1 LYCQEVKM
9 PPTLVVI
16 LVLLIIFAWFVI
28 GDEKSIGE
36 KITTLVIFLIV
47 YLIYRLLNGATV
59 QEALLDP
66 VTRFLHR

>member
-1 LYCQEVKM
+1 MM
-9 PPTLVVI
+9 PPTLIVV

-47 YLIYRLLNGATV
+47 YVLYRILNGDNL

-66 VTRFLHR
+66 ITRFFNQRP

>member
-1 LYCQEVKM
+1 MM
-9 PPTLVVI
+9 PPTLILV

-36 KITTLVIFLIV
+36 KITTLVIFLLV
-47 YLIYRLLNGATV
+47 YVAYRMLNGDNL

-66 VTRFLHR
+66 IARFLNRRP

>member
-1 LYCQEVKM
+1 M
-9 PPTLVVI
+9 PPTLILV

-36 KITTLVIFLIV
+36 KITTLVIFLLV
-47 YLIYRLLNGATV
+47 YIAYRMLNGDNL

-66 VTRFLHR
+66 ITRFLNRRP

>member
-1 LYCQEVKM
+1 M
-9 PPTLVVI
+9 PPTLIVV

-47 YLIYRLLNGATV
+47 YVLYRILNGDNL

-66 VTRFLHR
+66 ITRFFNQRP